1 MTLCLRYTQTGRGGE
16 LKILI
21 VDDHSLVR
29 EGIAAIIHS
38 LMPDAFIAQADS
50 CQAAIVQL
58 RHEIFD
64 LVFLDLNLPDQPGF
78 VALQRMRESYPAT
91 PVAIISGQ
99 EDRATVIKAL
109 DLGAK
114 SFLPKSADGARARA
128 ALETVLSGRVFLP
141 ESATGPRPET
151 ASRFDSQTPLPWPLT
166 QRQADVLALLVAGLP
181 NKLIARRLD
190 IAESTV
196 KIHVSAI
203 LKELKV
209 ASRTQAII
217 AVSKA
222 GAKLEMPA

>member
-1 MTLCLRYTQTGRGGE
+1 M
-16 LKILI
+16 KILI

-29 EGIAAIIHS
+29 EGITTIVRAI
-38 LMPDAFIAQADS
+38 DADSFIAQADS
-50 CQAAIVQL
+50 CQAALLQM
-58 RHEIFD
+58 RHEVFD

-91 PVAIISGQ
+91 PVVIISGQ
-99 EDRATVIKAL
+99 EDRGTVLKAI
-109 DLGAK
+109 DMGAK
-114 SFLPKSADGARARA
+114 SFVPKSADGARARVA
-128 ALETVLSGRVFLP
+128 IETVLSGRVYLP
-141 ESATGPRPET
+141 PSTVGQAP
-151 ASRFDSQTPLPWPLT
+151 AQTLAAHNSDRELPWSLT
-166 QRQADVLALLVAGLP
+166 DRQVDVLALLVSGLP

-209 ASRTQAII
+209 TSRTQAII

-222 GAKLEMPA
+222 AVRLGMPG

>member
-1 MTLCLRYTQTGRGGE
+1 M
-16 LKILI
+16 KILI

-29 EGIAAIIHS
+29 EGIATIVSSIAPGA
-38 LMPDAFIAQADS
+38 LIAQAGT
-50 CQAAIVQL
+50 CEAAIIAL

-64 LVFLDLNLPDQPGF
+64 LVLLDLNLPDQPGF
-78 VALQRMRESYPAT
+78 VALQRMREHYPAT

-128 ALETVLSGRVFLP
+128 ALETVLSGRVYLP
-141 ESATGPRPET
+141 ESAVGPRAET
-151 ASRFDSQTPLPWPLT
+151 PARFDDQTPLPWPLT
-166 QRQADVLALLVAGLP
+166 HRQADVLALLVAGMP

-222 GAKLEMPA
+222 GVRLTLPG

>member
-1 MTLCLRYTQTGRGGE
+1 M
-16 LKILI
+16 KILI

-29 EGIAAIIHS
+29 DGISTMIRT
-38 LMPDAFIAQADS
+38 LRGDTFIAQADT
-50 CQAAIVQL
+50 CEAALLQL

-64 LVFLDLNLPDQPGF
+64 LVFLDLQLPDQPGF

-91 PVAIISGQ
+91 PVVIISGQ
-99 EDRATVIKAL
+99 EDRATVIKAI
-109 DLGAK
+109 DMGAK
-114 SFLPKSADGARARA
+114 SFVPKSADSARVRFAI
-128 ALETVLSGRVFLP
+128 ETVLSGRVFLP
-141 ESATGPRPET
+141 PSAVGPAPI
-151 ASRFDSQTPLPWPLT
+151 QTLTNHQGDRELPWSLT
-166 QRQADVLALLVAGLP
+166 DRQVDVLALLVSGLP

-209 ASRTQAII
+209 TSRTQAII

-222 GAKLEMPA
+222 AVRLTMPT